1 MSRLDYVQLVDV
13 LKDIKEGDKLEV
25 KDDGECLLKVH
36 NGELCWCSLD
46 GKDIGATV
54 IISMDNLQA
63 LVRVVPNYVTWRDAF
78 EAYEN
83 GHSIECEYNGEMIWF
98 NRNNVTLEESSML
111 ADKQLDGLLTTKWII
126 KERNRK

>member
-46 GKDIGATV
+46 GKEVGATV
-54 IISMDNLQA
+54 IMSLDNLQA
-63 LVRVVPNYVTWRDAF
+63 LVRLVPQYVGWREAF
-78 EAYEN
+78 EAYEK
-83 GHSIECEYNGEMIWF
+83 GSRIECEWNGRMVWF
-98 NRNNVTLEESSML
+98 KRDIASFEEISFL
-111 ADKQLDGLLTTKWII
+111 TDKLLDGLLETKWII
-126 KERNRK
+126 K